1 MGSISGQQACLGRD
15 RDRDSDGVSCSTRLC
30 VHAQKFETALES
42 FPGGE
47 HTQVMASD
55 ILVVESLAMGRQDVG
70 GYVST

>member
-15 RDRDSDGVSCSTRLC
+15 RDRGRDGVSCSTRLC
-30 VHAQKFETALES
+30 VHAQKFETALEL
-42 FPGGE
+42 GE

-55 ILVVESLAMGRQDVG
+55 TVVVESLAMGRQDVG